1 MAISASNQALKNA
14 EIEICGDITIET
26 SGEGES
32 ATSTPVLSGVEGN
45 YGGLAKSIQDKG
57 IQLINDLNTVFST
70 FSGNTKEVVME
81 KIGSE
86 AAQGTP
92 EEGKLA
98 YVLCTTLPEM
108 AKQIAVIVEVNRN
121 LIEQYDSGLAK
132 ALQENG
138 QNNG

>member
-1 MAISASNQALKNA
+1 MAISASNAALKNA
-14 EIEICGDITIET
+14 EIAICGDISIET
-26 SGEGES
+26 TGEGDS
-32 ATSTPVLSGVEGN
+32 ATSEIKMAGDGSFS
-45 YGGLAKSIQDKG
+45 GLAKTIQDKG
-57 IQLINDLNTVFST
+57 IQLLNDLATTFST

-86 AAQGTP
+86 SAQGTP

-108 AKQIAVIVEVNRN
+108 AKQIAIIVEVNRN
-121 LIEQYDSGLAK
+121 LIEQYDKGLAK

-138 QNNG
+138 QKG

>member
-1 MAISASNQALKNA
+1 MAILARNQAFKDA
-14 EIEICGDITIET
+14 ENSICGDINIET
-26 SGEGES
+26 SGEGENAS
-32 ATSTPVLSGVEGN
+32 STVTMSGDGT
-45 YGGLAKSIQDKG
+45 YGGLAKTLQDKG
-57 IQLINDLNTVFST
+57 IQLINDLNTVFSS

-86 AAQGTP
+86 SAQGTP

-121 LIEQYDSGLAK
+121 LIEQYDTGLAK

-138 QNNG
+138 QQN

>member
-1 MAISASNQALKNA
+1 MAISARNQAFKDA
-14 EIEICGDITIET
+14 ENSICGDIIIET
-26 SGEGES
+26 SGEGEN
-32 ATSTPVLSGVEGN
+32 ATSKITMSGDGA
-45 YGGLAKSIQDKG
+45 YGGLAKTLQDKG
-57 IQLINDLNTVFST
+57 IQLINDLNSVFSS

-86 AAQGTP
+86 SAQGAP

-121 LIEQYDSGLAK
+121 LIEQYDTGLAK

-138 QNNG
+138 QQK

>member
-1 MAISASNQALKNA
+1 MAISARNQAFKDA
-14 EIEICGDITIET
+14 ENSICGDIIIET
-26 SGEGES
+26 SGEGEN
-32 ATSTPVLSGVEGN
+32 ATSKITMSGDGT
-45 YGGLAKSIQDKG
+45 YGGLAKTLQDKG
-57 IQLINDLNTVFST
+57 IQLINDLNSVFSS

-86 AAQGTP
+86 SAQGTP

-121 LIEQYDSGLAK
+121 LIEQYDTGLAK

-138 QNNG
+138 QQK